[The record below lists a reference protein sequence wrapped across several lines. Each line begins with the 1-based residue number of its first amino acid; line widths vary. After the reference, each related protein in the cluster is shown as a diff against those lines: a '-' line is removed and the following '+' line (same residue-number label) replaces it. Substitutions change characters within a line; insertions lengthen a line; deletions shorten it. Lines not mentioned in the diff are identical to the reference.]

1 MSKQDLW
8 DIAAI
13 YSAKVDGSRKR
24 RLNGKARR
32 RWYASQR
39 NQRFARRMGFPTNEG
54 K

>member
-24 RLNGKARR
+24 RLNDKARC
-32 RWYASQR
+32 RWYAMQR
-39 NQRFARRMGFPTNEG
+39 TQRFARRMGFPTKDG